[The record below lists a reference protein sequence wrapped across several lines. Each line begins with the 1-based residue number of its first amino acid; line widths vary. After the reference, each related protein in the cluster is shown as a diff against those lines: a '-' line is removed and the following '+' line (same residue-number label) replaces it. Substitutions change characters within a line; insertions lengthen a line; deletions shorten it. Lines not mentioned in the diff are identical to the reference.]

1 MRAPLFRSALLT
13 LFSAALL
20 AIAGCAPAP
29 LYKPAPG
36 TVHATPMQVAQTP
49 EDYMGKPVIWGG
61 RVVEVRNFPDHS
73 EIQVLAYP
81 LDGSQRPLANDTG
94 NGRFLIRVPGY
105 VERLDYPDGSLV
117 TVYGTIR
124 GVHAGKVGEADYLF
138 PLVDAQQLHHWTAEE
153 LRAGHPHVSFG
164 VGVGIIR

>member
-1 MRAPLFRSALLT
+1 MRAPSSRSVLMALLG
-13 LFSAALL
+13 AALL
-20 AIAGCAPAP
+20 AVAGCAPAP
-29 LYKPAPG
+29 LYKPAAD
-36 TVHATPMQVAQTP
+36 TVHATPAQVARTP

-61 RVVEVRNFPDHS
+61 RVIDVRNFPDHS

-105 VERLDYPDGSLV
+105 VERLDYPAGSMV
-117 TVYGTIR
+117 TVFGTIK

-138 PLVDAQQLHHWTAEE
+138 PLVDSRQLHRWTAAEM
-153 LRAGHPHVSFG
+153 RAGHPNVSFG
-164 VGVGIIR
+164 LGVGIIR